1 MPRRNYS
8 HNSHNHQNSNNY
20 QKHEAKKS
28 SSEGSSSL
36 IANKLPREIPGYYYD
51 EERDKYFK
59 ISPNS
64 NFGQEAMV
72 NSLKSISTIQ
82 GTSSQNHDI
91 TDFQIHKYRNTIYL
105 GNLGGTVGQIK
116 FQCSSESCHELSR
129 TYIAMLTSEITS
141 INLFDK
147 NFLIYTSLGND
158 LSPGVLHVGGI
169 IPLSDDDESII
180 ELTPNVIYN
189 SKSTIWTSTY
199 SELDKSIALGTSKK
213 VVVLQGLDMPIYR
226 LSQFKTGSDVFSVD
240 FDKNRPSILYAGC
253 RDGQL
258 RIFDIRSSYRKNTLY
273 GEGPVIKQSSPI
285 CHLKQIGS
293 WYIITDGMDGSLS
306 LWDIRKDQNG
316 NNSNTRSPSR
326 SPVMEFKGNVN
337 SNNIRMGFAVNS
349 NETIVSVAGQDK
361 RVRFY
366 SLSTGNAIRS
376 PIGPFEDKV
385 NAIRFCDYYQ
395 NIYLSGFADSDE
407 DGVNDKSGE
416 RGEGL
421 WIAVNNK
428 LHWWKTMK
436 YKKFVYPVEFDNDG
450 CDCTGRKCDALPT
463 FSLHEPS
470 NYSSGL
476 ISEEEEDDDIDNN
489 KEEAFKSPLSFRQRI
504 LPGHLLSLY
513 PFYNNRH
520 IIAKSAMYLER
531 CQQIIPYTSNFNYLI

>member
-428 LHWWKTMK
+428 LHWWS
-436 YKKFVYPVEFDNDG
+436 
-450 CDCTGRKCDALPT
+450 RQALPT

>member
-36 IANKLPREIPGYYYD
+36 IASRLPREIPGYYYD

-64 NFGQEAMV
+64 NFGSSHLHSSESISKRKKELEQEKKKNDIKRLRHHHVPQNTITYLLERELKPMKSNFRKGQEAMV

-91 TDFQIHKYRNTIYL
+91 TDFQIHKYKNTIYL

-169 IPLSDDDESII
+169 IPLSDDESII
-180 ELTPNVIYN
+180 ELSPNVIYN

-258 RIFDIRSSYRKNTLY
+258 RIFDIRSSYRKNSFY

-337 SNNIRMGFAVNS
+337 SNNMRMGFAVNS

-395 NIYLSGFADSDE
+395 NIYLSGFAGSDE
-407 DGVNDKSGE
+407 DDVNDKSGE
-416 RGEGL
+416 RGEGV

-428 LHWWKTMK
+428 LHWWS
-436 YKKFVYPVEFDNDG
+436 V
-450 CDCTGRKCDALPT
+450 
-463 FSLHEPS
+463 S
-470 NYSSGL
+470 
-476 ISEEEEDDDIDNN
+476 
-489 KEEAFKSPLSFRQRI
+489 
-504 LPGHLLSLY
+504 
-513 PFYNNRH
+513 
-520 IIAKSAMYLER
+520 
-531 CQQIIPYTSNFNYLI
+531 